1 MDLSAAQL
9 ERALPH
15 VDVARWHV
23 PVRNACTAFDI
34 NTANRL
40 AAFLAQCGH
49 ESANFTR
56 LVENLNYSAQGLANT
71 WDRFSTSGRRGG
83 SPNALARRLERQ
95 PQAIANHVYADR
107 LGNGN
112 EASGDGWRFRG
123 RGLIQL
129 TGRANYRAASQALAV
144 DLEAEPAQ
152 VEEPALAALVSAWWW
167 SANRVNPLAD
177 AGDWLAV
184 SRTVNLGHARSTSM
198 PVGHDDRQARTLIA
212 LDALRTI
219 PQA

>member
-1 MDLSAAQL
+1 MELTAARL
-9 ERALPH
+9 ERAVPR
-15 VDVARWHV
+15 VDVECWLA
-23 PVRNACTAFDI
+23 PVRDACIRFEIDT
-34 NTANRL
+34 TNRL

-83 SPNALARRLERQ
+83 APNALARRLERQ

-129 TGRANYRAASQALAV
+129 TGRANYRAASQALTI
-144 DLEAEPAQ
+144 DLEAAPEQ
-152 VEEPALAALVSAWWW
+152 LEEPYLAALASAWWW
-167 SANRVNPLAD
+167 HENRVNPIAD
-177 AGDWLAV
+177 ARDWLGV
-184 SRTVNLGHARSTSM
+184 SRAVNLGHARSTSM
-198 PVGHDDRQARTLIA
+198 PVGHDDRQRRTLVA
-212 LDALRTI
+212 LDALQDI
-219 PQA
+219 A